1 MKKILLSIILICLSF
16 VSNAEENYDKQLDNL
31 FNQLRSTR
39 NSIAAKEIESK
50 IWKIWTT
57 HPSEESLTSLLAKGS
72 YYMSQNQ
79 LTSAHNVFSKAIELD
94 PKWAEA
100 WNKRAT
106 VLYLMGNYELSQND
120 IDEVLKLEKR
130 HFGALSGQGMVQT
143 ALKNYQKAIDSYIE
157 AHKIYPSMKT
167 PLIMI
172 EKLQL
177 QLQKQSMS
185 TGIWIAIRM
194 QLHRQLSEGALD
206 FLFRSALR
214 NSQYLIVIFGHD

>member
-1 MKKILLSIILICLSF
+1 MKKVLLSLILICLSSI
-16 VSNAEENYDKQLDNL
+16 SNANDKYDTKLNNL
-31 FNQLRSTR
+31 FNKLKSTSS
-39 NSIAAKEIESK
+39 SIAAKEIETE
-50 IWKIWTT
+50 IWEMWTT
-57 HPSEESLTSLLAKGS
+57 HPDEESLTNLLAKGS
-72 YYMSQNQ
+72 YYMSQNK

-157 AHKIYPSMKT
+157 AHKVYPAMKT
-167 PLIMI
+167 PLMMI
-172 EKLQL
+172 EKLQ
-177 QLQKQSMS
+177 
-185 TGIWIAIRM
+185 I
-194 QLHRQLSEGALD
+194 
-206 FLFRSALR
+206 
-214 NSQYLIVIFGHD
+214 LIQQESI

>member
-1 MKKILLSIILICLSF
+1 MKKILLSLILVSLSCI
-16 VSNAEENYDKQLDNL
+16 SSANDEYDTKLNNL
-31 FNQLRSTR
+31 FNQLKSTSS
-39 NSIAAKEIESK
+39 SIAAKKIETK
-50 IWKIWTT
+50 IWEMWTT
-57 HPSEESLTSLLAKGS
+57 HPSEESLTDLLAKGS

-143 ALKNYQKAIDSYIE
+143 ALKNYQKAINSYLE
-157 AHKIYPSMKT
+157 AHKVYPAMKA
-167 PLIMI
+167 PLMMI
-172 EKLQL
+172 EKLKL
-177 QLQKQSMS
+177 
-185 TGIWIAIRM
+185 
-194 QLHRQLSEGALD
+194 
-206 FLFRSALR
+206 
-214 NSQYLIVIFGHD
+214 LIQRESI

>member
-1 MKKILLSIILICLSF
+1 MKKILLSLILVSLSCI
-16 VSNAEENYDKQLDNL
+16 STANDKYDIKLNNL
-31 FNQLRSTR
+31 FNQLKST
-39 NSIAAKEIESK
+39 NSSSEAKEIETQ
-50 IWKIWTT
+50 IWEIWTT
-57 HPSEESLTSLLAKGS
+57 HPSEESLTDLLAKGS

-143 ALKNYQKAIDSYIE
+143 ALKNYQKAINSYLE
-157 AHKIYPSMKT
+157 AHKVYPAMKT
-167 PLIMI
+167 PLMMI
-172 EKLQL
+172 EKLKL
-177 QLQKQSMS
+177 
-185 TGIWIAIRM
+185 
-194 QLHRQLSEGALD
+194 
-206 FLFRSALR
+206 
-214 NSQYLIVIFGHD
+214 LIQRESI